1 MEVDQIGTPDPSEIP
16 KITAEVLSPIPETRL
31 EAVRKI
37 RHLLSLEVR
46 PPIQEV
52 IESGILPELVSFLGN
67 DEDSTL
73 QFEAAWSLTNVGS
86 GTSEQTKALVDAK
99 AIPGFVHLLSSRRG
113 ELREQAVWALGN
125 IAGDCT
131 AFRDQI
137 LEENAMGRLLHCII
151 TSTQLPL
158 VRNAIW
164 AVSNLCRGKPP
175 PSFSMVSPA
184 IPVLALLLSAPNDEM
199 LVDVCW
205 SLSYLSEGGD
215 ERVEKLVQSD
225 DMLVPRLVE
234 LMDDGNAAIRVPA
247 LRTIGNIVTSDNYTR
262 LVLDCPMALPN
273 LKKQLNDN
281 RKTVR
286 KEACWAFSNITAGSA
301 ADIQM
306 VIDIGV
312 VPVVMGLVV
321 SEESDFEI
329 RKEALWVLANM
340 FSEGSVDQIVFL
352 VEKGIIPLFFL
363 FLSLPNAH
371 TIIISLECMER
382 ILKEGKDTIRFGE
395 KNPFLQK
402 IEECEGFEQLYELQN
417 HPNATVYEKIS
428 GILEYFDDE
437 DREEMGDSSR
447 LFS

>member
-1 MEVDQIGTPDPSEIP
+1 M
-16 KITAEVLSPIPETRL
+16 
-31 EAVRKI
+31 
-37 RHLLSLEVR
+37 
-46 PPIQEV
+46 
-52 IESGILPELVSFLGN
+52 
-67 DEDSTL
+67 
-73 QFEAAWSLTNVGS
+73 
-86 GTSEQTKALVDAK
+86 
-99 AIPGFVHLLSSRRG
+99 
-113 ELREQAVWALGN
+113 
-125 IAGDCT
+125 
-131 AFRDQI
+131 
-137 LEENAMGRLLHCII
+137 
-151 TSTQLPL
+151 
-158 VRNAIW
+158 
-164 AVSNLCRGKPP
+164 
-175 PSFSMVSPA
+175 
-184 IPVLALLLSAPNDEM
+184 
-199 LVDVCW
+199 
-205 SLSYLSEGGD
+205 SEGGD

-262 LVLDCPMALPN
+262 VVLDCPMALPN

-371 TIIISLECMER
+371 MIIISLECMER

-437 DREEMGDSSR
+437 EREEMGDSSR
-447 LFS
+447 LFSYYSFENVGK